1 MDNIVA
7 FTYLKKMGKIKN
19 QKMAILST
27 EIWEL
32 LISEQMITVEY
43 LTSSPSKVAD

>member
-19 QKMAILST
+19 QKMAILSQK
-27 EIWEL
+27 
-32 LISEQMITVEY
+32 SGNY
-43 LTSSPSKVAD
+43 